1 MNGTD
6 NPLNEIYVGACDVP
20 RTNANRLKN
29 WQCTYPSCN
38 EPAKTRYNC
47 YSHIWDTHLRYL
59 HSDGANQLE
68 PCYKDIK
75 DKTKVKKLCDPYM
88 LKLVITP
95 YPFDFLASS
104 QTQYN
109 NEQQLNND
117 IQNVNNN
124 TDPFFEILQMSEALK
139 QLHVFGEV
147 FAENGYLT
155 RSDQRAKED
164 ITTLHHSLDLIMQL
178 RGVTYR
184 YKNDDQKRFG
194 FIAQELQ
201 QVVPTLVKEDES
213 GLYIDTEG
221 ILPLLVEALKGIE
234 AIVVS
239 HQFLG
244 NDIDELHKR
253 VNNAMNH
260 LTELSGGELLGTVP
274 HSEMEIETEEPKPT
288 IKSLIIQR
296 IKHFMGPPP
305 FILFALWYIIFSL
318 FLCVVYSTLV
328 IGFIVVITV
337 GLYFIATSLLFTI
350 ILFLYYNFK
359 SWIPFRVLSV
369 LLLILQAFAI
379 AVLVLSVIFQPIDE
393 NYFLN
398 LKKNYQTTISEDVEV
413 DLVLGRFPW
422 NCYTPVFESHPPLPN
437 GLSFNVDKSLG
448 YLRLSGSV
456 ESIEYEEPVVQVSLE
471 IICSGFIVVKYQ
483 NVTLYNC
490 ASYLNETNCRNSYCS
505 YCTYNSTSS
514 VCTLCSTTYSEL
526 CKANGGTTTCNK

>member
-95 YPFDFLASS
+95 YPFDFLAS
-104 QTQYN
+104 
-109 NEQQLNND
+109 
-117 IQNVNNN
+117 I
-124 TDPFFEILQMSEALK
+124 
-139 QLHVFGEV
+139 

-305 FILFALWYIIFSL
+305 FILFACLFTTCFTLIIPIVFTRFYFVIAFFVCGTSFFSL

-328 IGFIVVITV
+328 IGFIVVIAV

-369 LLLILQAFAI
+369 LLLILQAFTI

-398 LKKNYQTTISEDVEV
+398 LKKDYQTTISEDVEV

-456 ESIEYEEPVVQVSLE
+456 KSIEYEEPVVQVSLE